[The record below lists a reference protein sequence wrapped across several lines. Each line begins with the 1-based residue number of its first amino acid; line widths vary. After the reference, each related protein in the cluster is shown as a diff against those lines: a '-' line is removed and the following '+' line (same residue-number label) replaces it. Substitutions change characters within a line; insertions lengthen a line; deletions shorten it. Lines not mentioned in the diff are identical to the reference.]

1 MQLNPCYQPSS
12 LKMEWN
18 KKGVVLLFNIILIH
32 ASIVLKVQNSYIND
46 DFQGDSS
53 LKTVVSFPV
62 QKKLF
67 GYELTVCVR
76 LLQESPF
83 RSQYVFSN
91 AIPQNKDF
99 SISTHFQKGYGFFHV
114 NGQYL
119 IFQIPSN
126 VRPQKWYHI
135 CFTKNQSTYS
145 VIGNG
150 ELWFNSTII
159 KTISDDITFQDIMVI
174 DEKFKWIDGSRS
186 ELNIWSTEMTILE
199 LKEMTESCGSYLV
212 KPDIFSWMDL
222 NIEDIT
228 YDDEVIEISE
238 KDFANC
244 NTGNKE
250 IQVIPKLMTKPES
263 RLFCETLQSELYIP
277 TSKQEFESIIED
289 SEPSV
294 PGTCEF
300 YMVPLYLNEANDWV
314 DLQGQEKPLQLKW
327 NAKEPNGGGLQKCA
341 QMRTNYELADGF
353 CNARDICPICKWDN
367 EPVFIL
373 KGLCQGTTLEHK
385 YTLLTDKYYDR
396 MMIFQGF
403 NRNFIAWNESK
414 NKWTLYQSNPGS
426 KADNNIIGSM
436 SSTNLL
442 PVGLHQWSLSD
453 TTGCNG
459 LTQVKF
465 TMVRK

>member
-83 RSQYVFSN
+83 KSQYVFSN

-159 KTISDDITFQDIMVI
+159 
-174 DEKFKWIDGSRS
+174 
-186 ELNIWSTEMTILE
+186 
-199 LKEMTESCGSYLV
+199 
-212 KPDIFSWMDL
+212 
-222 NIEDIT
+222 
-228 YDDEVIEISE
+228 
-238 KDFANC
+238 
-244 NTGNKE
+244 
-250 IQVIPKLMTKPES
+250 
-263 RLFCETLQSELYIP
+263 
-277 TSKQEFESIIED
+277 
-289 SEPSV
+289 
-294 PGTCEF
+294 
-300 YMVPLYLNEANDWV
+300 
-314 DLQGQEKPLQLKW
+314 
-327 NAKEPNGGGLQKCA
+327 
-341 QMRTNYELADGF
+341 
-353 CNARDICPICKWDN
+353 
-367 EPVFIL
+367 
-373 KGLCQGTTLEHK
+373 
-385 YTLLTDKYYDR
+385 
-396 MMIFQGF
+396 
-403 NRNFIAWNESK
+403 
-414 NKWTLYQSNPGS
+414 
-426 KADNNIIGSM
+426 
-436 SSTNLL
+436 
-442 PVGLHQWSLSD
+442 
-453 TTGCNG
+453 
-459 LTQVKF
+459 
-465 TMVRK
+465 